1 MEYRIALQKLVDA
14 QIYAPAVVPGRA
26 IGGWLVF
33 SATREIARHETME
46 GAVRAA
52 LASVP
57 ALPPRPWFMAEGI
70 SVTRGAGGD
79 VVATASSK
87 RMAARIAYALNQY
100 NPDERGS

>member
-1 MEYRIALQKLVDA
+1 MEYRIALQKLIDA

-26 IGGWLVF
+26 VGGWLVF

-52 LASVP
+52 VASVP
-57 ALPPRPWFMAEGI
+57 PLSPRPWFSAEGLT
-70 SVTRGAGGD
+70 VLRLGA